1 MTTTSPPVAG
11 ASLSSVDA
19 PSSPRTRRHRRSWV
33 GWGFVGPF
41 MAVFALVFL
50 APIAYSLYLS
60 LFRTQMV
67 GGTHFVGLDNY
78 ARAFSDPQFWE
89 ALGRVSLFLV
99 VQVPIMLGLAL
110 LVALAIDSGRLYG
123 KSFFRISIFLP
134 YAVPAVVATLMWG
147 FMYGTRFGLVG
158 NINDALGVSLPNPLS
173 PDLVLASIGNI
184 VTWEFVGYNM
194 LIFYSALRVIP
205 TSLYEAAELDGA
217 SQWRIIS
224 AIKLPAIRGALVI
237 ATIFSIIG
245 SFQLFNEPSIL
256 QALAPNAITT
266 YFTPNLYAYSL
277 SFSGQQYNY
286 SATVAIIM
294 GVVTMIVAYV
304 VQLRG
309 MRKEA

>member
-1 MTTTSPPVAG
+1 MTQAVAPPAI
-11 ASLSSVDA
+11 SV
-19 PSSPRTRRHRRSWV
+19 PVRRVRARSWS
-33 GWGFVGPF
+33 GWAFVGPF

-50 APIAYSLYLS
+50 APIVYSIYLS
-60 LFRTQMV
+60 LFRKQLV
-67 GGTHFVGLDNY
+67 GGNSFVGIENY
-78 ARAFSDPQFWE
+78 QRALEDPQFWS
-89 ALGRVSLFLV
+89 ALGRVAVFLV
-99 VQVPIMLGLAL
+99 VQVPIMLGIAL

-123 KSFFRISIFLP
+123 RNFFRISIFLP
-134 YAVPAVVATLMWG
+134 YAVPAVVASLMWG

-158 NINDALGVSLPNPLS
+158 NINDAFGVSIPNPLS
-173 PDLVLASIGNI
+173 PELVLAAIGNI

-205 TSLYEAAELDGA
+205 TSLYEAAQIDGA
-217 SQWRIIS
+217 GQWRVIR

-256 QALAPNAITT
+256 QNLAPNAITT

-286 SATVAIIM
+286 SATIAIIM
-294 GVVTMIVAYV
+294 GVITMIVAYV

>member
-1 MTTTSPPVAG
+1 MTQA
-11 ASLSSVDA
+11 LA
-19 PSSPRTRRHRRSWV
+19 PAAAPRRARTVSTWA

-50 APIAYSLYLS
+50 APIAYSVYLS
-60 LFRTQMV
+60 LFRKQLV
-67 GGTHFVGLDNY
+67 GGNAFVGVENY
-78 ARAFSDPQFWE
+78 TKAFADPLFWQ
-89 ALGRVSLFLV
+89 AFGRVGLFLV
-99 VQVPIMLGLAL
+99 VQVPVMLGLAL
-110 LVALAIDSGRLYG
+110 LVALALDSGRLYG
-123 KSFFRISIFLP
+123 RSFFRIAIFLP

-158 NINDALGVSLPNPLS
+158 NLNDALGVELPDPLS
-173 PDLVLASIGNI
+173 PELVLASIGNI

-194 LIFYSALRVIP
+194 LIFYSALRTVP
-205 TSLYEAAELDGA
+205 TSLYEAAQIDGA
-217 SQWRIIS
+217 GQWRIIR

-256 QALAPNAITT
+256 QNIAPNAITT

-294 GVVTMIVAYV
+294 GLITMVIAYV

-309 MRKEA
+309 MRREA

>member
-1 MTTTSPPVAG
+1 
-11 ASLSSVDA
+11 
-19 PSSPRTRRHRRSWV
+19 
-33 GWGFVGPF
+33 

-50 APIAYSLYLS
+50 APIAYSIYLS

-67 GGTHFVGLDNY
+67 GGTQFVGVENY
-78 ARAFSDPQFWE
+78 QRAFSDPQFWE
-89 ALGRVSLFLV
+89 ALGRVAIFLV
-99 VQVPIMLGLAL
+99 VQVPIMLGIAL

-123 KSFFRISIFLP
+123 KNFFRISIFLP
-134 YAVPAVVATLMWG
+134 YAVPAVVASLMWG

-158 NINDALGVSLPNPLS
+158 NINDAFGVSLPDPLS

-217 SQWRIIS
+217 SQWRIVT

-256 QALAPNAITT
+256 QSLAPNAITT

-294 GVVTMIVAYV
+294 GLVTMVVAYV